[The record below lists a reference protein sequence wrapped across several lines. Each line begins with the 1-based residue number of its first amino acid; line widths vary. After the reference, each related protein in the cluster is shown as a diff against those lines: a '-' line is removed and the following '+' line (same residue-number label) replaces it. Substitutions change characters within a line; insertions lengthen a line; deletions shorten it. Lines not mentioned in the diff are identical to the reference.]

1 MRVRVLLS
9 GLNAKAEAALTTCL
23 EEKMRTVLI
32 IEDEEDMLTGLEHN
46 LRFEEYKPII
56 AADGKEGLEKW
67 RQEKPDLVLLDL
79 MLPKISGLDVLKKMR
94 ASGDRTPVIIL
105 TAKGLETDKVI
116 GLELGADDY
125 LTKPFGLKE
134 LLARIKAVLR
144 RTDGDG
150 EPEKY
155 TFDEFT
161 FDFRAMEAY
170 DGEKSMTLTKREYEI
185 MRIFLRRRGEAISR
199 QDLIAEL
206 WEIEGDY
213 YPTTRTVDNYIV
225 KLRKKLGDNPED
237 PKYIHTI
244 HGVGYKFTG

>member
-1 MRVRVLLS
+1 MTRI
-9 GLNAKAEAALTTCL
+9 
-23 EEKMRTVLI
+23 LI
-32 IEDEEDMLTGLEHN
+32 IEDELDMLTGLEHN
-46 LRFEEYKPII
+46 LKFEDYEPLT
-56 AADGKEGLEKW
+56 AADGKQGLEKW
-67 RQEKPDLVLLDL
+67 QKESPDLVLLDL
-79 MLPKISGLDVLKKMR
+79 MLPKMSGLDVLKKMR
-94 ASGDRTPVIIL
+94 AAGDKTPVIIL

-125 LTKPFGLKE
+125 LTKPFGLRE

-144 RTDGDG
+144 RTVG
-150 EPEKY
+150 EKPAGRY

-170 DGEKSMTLTKREYEI
+170 DGDERMELTKREFEI
-185 MRIFLRRRGEAISR
+185 MRIFLRRPGEAVSR

-213 YPTTRTVDNYIV
+213 YPTTRTIDNYIV
-225 KLRKKLGDNPED
+225 KLRKKLRDDPENPR
-237 PKYIHTI
+237 YIHTV